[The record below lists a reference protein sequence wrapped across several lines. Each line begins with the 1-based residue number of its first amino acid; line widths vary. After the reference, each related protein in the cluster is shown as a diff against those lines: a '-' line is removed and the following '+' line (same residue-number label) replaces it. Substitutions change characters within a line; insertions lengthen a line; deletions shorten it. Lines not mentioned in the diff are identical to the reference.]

1 MVSLLPARNAAADL
15 PGHLESVARFADTV
29 VALDDGSTDDT
40 RAILEAHPLVHT
52 VLTNPRREGYAGWD
66 DSANRNRLLAAALDL
81 APAWV
86 VSLDADELLAA
97 DDAAALRAFLA
108 HGADPDD
115 AYLLPVL
122 RMIGDLDHYAGEPLW
137 VGRLFAPV
145 PGHVFPSDRLHF
157 VPIPT
162 AIPRSRWRRTT
173 FRIQH
178 RGALTPERR
187 RARLAKYREADPNH
201 EWQGSY
207 DHLLHVPDRTRLWY
221 PRGALLPAV
230 AHQPVEDS
238 EPLAPGEPAISV
250 VIIGRHDEAR
260 ILRAVTAATRQ
271 ELDDPFEVIVVTSGG
286 ERIAEAVRA
295 ASPGVTVIAL
305 DGPALPGQARN
316 AGLRVARGRWVTFPG
331 SHVELA
337 PGSLAARLAA
347 HRAGHPVVAGAMT
360 SAPPHRPS
368 AVASHLALYCH
379 RLPGRPAGPVDPT
392 DPAAHGLSY
401 DRPVLDRL
409 GPFDPHVLVG
419 EDTAAARRLGEL
431 GVPIWF
437 EPRVRTAH
445 RGPTGTRAMLAD
457 HHRRGR
463 VAAQA
468 AGPSARQGSRLRRAM
483 ALPAATAVISAQ
495 TAAAAWRNGRGE
507 RARLVVTL
515 PWLVAAVAASLAGRY
530 RERRRGDR

>member
-1 MVSLLPARNAAADL
+1 MSSGPAI
-15 PGHLESVARFADTV
+15 TV
-29 VALDDGSTDDT
+29 VVMGYRNEATIVAAVTSVLGQETTD
-40 RAILEAHPLVHT
+40 
-52 VLTNPRREGYAGWD
+52 
-66 DSANRNRLLAAALDL
+66 
-81 APAWV
+81 
-86 VSLDADELLAA
+86 
-97 DDAAALRAFLA
+97 
-108 HGADPDD
+108 
-115 AYLLPVL
+115 
-122 RMIGDLDHYAGEPLW
+122 
-137 VGRLFAPV
+137 
-145 PGHVFPSDRLHF
+145 
-157 VPIPT
+157 
-162 AIPRSRWRRTT
+162 
-173 FRIQH
+173 
-178 RGALTPERR
+178 
-187 RARLAKYREADPNH
+187 
-201 EWQGSY
+201 
-207 DHLLHVPDRTRLWY
+207 
-221 PRGALLPAV
+221 
-230 AHQPVEDS
+230 PVE
-238 EPLAPGEPAISV
+238 V
-250 VIIGRHDEAR
+250 V
-260 ILRAVTAATRQ
+260 
-271 ELDDPFEVIVVTSGG
+271 VVTSGG
-286 ERIAEAVRA
+286 DGSAALVRSA
-295 ASPGVTVIAL
+295 FPELALVESASRL
-305 DGPALPGQARN
+305 LPGGARN
-316 AGLRVARGRWVTFPG
+316 AGVAAGRGDIVAFLAADCLAEPGWVQ
-331 SHVELA
+331 
-337 PGSLAARLAA
+337 ARLAA

-530 RERRRGDR
+530 RERLRSDR